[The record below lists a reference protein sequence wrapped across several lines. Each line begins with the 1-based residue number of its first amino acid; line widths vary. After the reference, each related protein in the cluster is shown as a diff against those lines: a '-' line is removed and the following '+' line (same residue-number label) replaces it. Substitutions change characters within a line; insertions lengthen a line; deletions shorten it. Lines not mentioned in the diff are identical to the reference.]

1 MIVDTIFILY
11 FTSIDEEKEKKGKK
25 RFGEKSIHTTTPV
38 WLWNE
43 ITRLSFEANGVFNER
58 GKRKEVANGY
68 IYIFS
73 EAKRGGA
80 SSDRTKD
87 AE

>member
-58 GKRKEVANGY
+58 GRRSRMD